1 MYLKNE
7 DKIAEISHLIPHS
20 LNMFGVSADQNEKV
34 LRKIYGLQLKKM
46 RLMRGYTQTR
56 VAKAINVTFQQI
68 QKYEK
73 GVNSVSIM
81 NELKLAEFLKCDRNY
96 FVQPITE
103 NGYKFINKNK
113 YVNKYDIS
121 SDISDSHIVEAHKYH
136 RRKREKND
144 NQD

>member
-1 MYLKNE
+1 MIIKNQE
-7 DKIAEISHLIPHS
+7 KIAEISHLIRPN
-20 LNMFGVSADQNEKV
+20 LNMFGVSAEQNDKV

-73 GVNSVSIM
+73 GVNAVSIM

-96 FVQPITE
+96 FIQPITE
-103 NGYKFINKNK
+103 NGYKFIT
-113 YVNKYDIS
+113 
-121 SDISDSHIVEAHKYH
+121 
-136 RRKREKND
+136 KRGNGHDD
-144 NQD
+144 NRD

>member
-20 LNMFGVSADQNEKV
+20 LNLYGVSTDQNEKV
-34 LRKIYGLQLKKM
+34 LKKIYGLQLRKM

-56 VAKAINVTFQQI
+56 VAKAISVTFQQI

-73 GVNSVSIM
+73 GVNAVSIL

-96 FVQPITE
+96 FVQPITDNGFKFLTKRG
-103 NGYKFINKNK
+103 NGY
-113 YVNKYDIS
+113 
-121 SDISDSHIVEAHKYH
+121 
-136 RRKREKND
+136 D
-144 NQD
+144 NQE

>member
-1 MYLKNE
+1 MIIKNQ
-7 DKIAEISHLIPHS
+7 DKIAEISYLIPPC
-20 LNMFGVSADQNEKV
+20 LNMFGVSTEQNDKV

-56 VAKAINVTFQQI
+56 VAKAISVTFQQI

-73 GVNSVSIM
+73 GVNAVSVM

-103 NGYKFINKNK
+103 NGYKFLIKRGNGYDK
-113 YVNKYDIS
+113 YSK
-121 SDISDSHIVEAHKYH
+121 
-136 RRKREKND
+136 
-144 NQD
+144 